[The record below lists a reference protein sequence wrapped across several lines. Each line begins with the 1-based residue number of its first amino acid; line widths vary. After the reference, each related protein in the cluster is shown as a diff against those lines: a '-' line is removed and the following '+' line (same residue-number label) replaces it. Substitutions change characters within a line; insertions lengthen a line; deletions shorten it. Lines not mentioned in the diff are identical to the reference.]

1 MRNMYL
7 KFEVAE
13 YSKKLLQLH
22 WFKLGLNQL
31 WQKPANL
38 CVHVQCQSVK
48 LRMHMHYDIRL
59 SIGFTT
65 VELLISWFDM
75 YSGYFSFYCLF
86 VEMAYLAMFQAISVV
101 ENSMQKWKG
110 I

>member
-38 CVHVQCQSVK
+38 CVHVQC
-48 LRMHMHYDIRL
+48 
-59 SIGFTT
+59 
-65 VELLISWFDM
+65 
-75 YSGYFSFYCLF
+75 
-86 VEMAYLAMFQAISVV
+86 
-101 ENSMQKWKG
+101 
-110 I
+110 